1 MIDGCKKSEQKV
13 LRMSILLAKVS
24 KILCGLAA
32 VGLLLP
38 AMAFGHPAF
47 KLLGENG
54 MPVKDQ
60 LDPSDTVR
68 AANGSVYMRGPAY
81 SPKQTC
87 GKCHDYNAITQA
99 YHFREGAGPDGEN
112 LSDLWSVEHKN
123 DTLYKGLAN
132 SYGYLISPGQ
142 LGAW

>member
-1 MIDGCKKSEQKV
+1 MIDGCKKSEQEV
-13 LRMSILLAKVS
+13 LRMSSLLAKVS

-32 VGLLLP
+32 ACLLLP

-47 KLLGENG
+47 QLLDRNG
-54 MPVKDQ
+54 IPIKDQ
-60 LDPSDTVR
+60 LDPSDTVN
-68 AANGSVYMRGPAY
+68 AANGSVYMKGPAY

-87 GKCHDYNAITQA
+87 GKCHDYQAITRA

-112 LSDLWSVEHKN
+112 LSDQWSAEHKD

-132 SYGYLISPGQ
+132 AYAYLDSPGQ